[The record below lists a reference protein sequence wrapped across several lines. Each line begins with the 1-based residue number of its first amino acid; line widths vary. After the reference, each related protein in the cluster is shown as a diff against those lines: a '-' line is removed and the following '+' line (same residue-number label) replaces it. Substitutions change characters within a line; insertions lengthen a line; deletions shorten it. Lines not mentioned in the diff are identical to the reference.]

1 MSNYEIG
8 KQALDA
14 IIHKKVQTRTKE
26 LHLALDK
33 KFKEILKEFPEI
45 NPSGADDITLLGP
58 NKKRVSI
65 HMSWNSPMVSSELAD
80 MLFDNVRSSII
91 KSYIAEVAEKIEK
104 L

>member
-1 MSNYEIG
+1 MSNYKIG

-14 IIHKKVQTRTKE
+14 IINKKIEDRTRE
-26 LHLALDK
+26 LHSALNK
-33 KFKEILKEFPEI
+33 KFKEILKEFPELK
-45 NPSGADDITLLGP
+45 PSGANDIPLLGP

-65 HMSWNSPMVSSELAD
+65 HLSWNSPSISSELAD

-91 KSYIAEVAEKIEK
+91 RAYIEEIVEKIDN

>member
-14 IIHKKVQTRTKE
+14 IIHKKVETRTKE
-26 LHLALDK
+26 LNSALNK

-45 NPSGADDITLLGP
+45 NPSGAKDINLLGP
-58 NKKRVSI
+58 NKEQVSLYL
-65 HMSWNSPMVSSELAD
+65 SWNNPIVSSELAD